1 MSFTIKSIVCS
12 LALALAIS
20 STTAH
25 AAFTSYVIRESGG
38 APGILP
44 NNTYVPG
51 ATEFVISQGG
61 QKAALGSNDINGST
75 IGDITGLAITRYD
88 DTTRF
93 TSGSG
98 PAVAPYFNIWVTDGL
113 GNYAVLANEP
123 SNPSFFPL
131 FVQNGNGSKTYNL
144 SYGDIASEPVQV
156 YETIGGGYG
165 ATNTWVHNL
174 VGINGPLTFGD
185 VAGLEIAPPD
195 ATYINGPNG
204 VGTGAPRE
212 LGTDVAYGVNWVF
225 GDTLSSYVSGMEGY
239 VVSRAI
245 AAVPEPASLALC
257 GLSAMGL
264 TLFRPRRK

>member
-44 NNTYVPG
+44 NNDYVPG
-51 ATEFVISQGG
+51 ATEFVIAQGG

-75 IGDITGLAITRYD
+75 IGDITGLAITRHD

-113 GNYAVLANEP
+113 GNYAVIANEP

-144 SYGDIASEPVQV
+144 SYADIANEPAKV
-156 YETIGGGYG
+156 YETLG
-165 ATNTWVHNL
+165 TPNNTWVNTL
-174 VGINGPLTFGD
+174 VGINGPLTFAD
-185 VAGLEIAPPD
+185 VANLEIAAPPES
-195 ATYINGPNG
+195 YITAGGNGI
-204 VGTGAPRE
+204 GTGAPRE
-212 LGTDVAYGVNWVF
+212 LGTDIAYGVNWVF
-225 GDTLSSYVSGMEGY
+225 GETLSNYISGSEGY

-257 GLSAMGL
+257 GFSAMGL